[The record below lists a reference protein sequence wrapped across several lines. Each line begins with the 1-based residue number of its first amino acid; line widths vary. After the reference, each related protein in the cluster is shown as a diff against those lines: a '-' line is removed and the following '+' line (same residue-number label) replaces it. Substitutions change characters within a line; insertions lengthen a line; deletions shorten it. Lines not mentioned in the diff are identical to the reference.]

1 MVYGLSAALHGKM
14 TVENDQV
21 LEDNFDT
28 YEVLRLAG
36 TPEMETHFVE
46 SAGGK
51 WGGLGEPSL
60 PPVAPPVCNAVFSIT
75 GRRIRA
81 LPIGDYLLTPA

>member
-1 MVYGLSAALHGKM
+1 M
-14 TVENDQV
+14 TVENGQV

-36 TPEMETHFVE
+36 IPEMEARFVE

-51 WGGLGEPSL
+51 SGGLGEPSL
-60 PPVAPPVCNAVFSIT
+60 PPVAPAVCNAVFSIT

-81 LPIGDYLLTPA
+81 LPIGDYLLTLA